1 MTAIQN
7 LHVQLYMKRKLNTF
21 TSLKFGIVTV
31 GILFKLF
38 HGRAESVCPY
48 TLHLLC
54 VVSDS
59 KM

>member
-1 MTAIQN
+1 
-7 LHVQLYMKRKLNTF
+7 MKRKLNTF

-48 TLHLLC
+48 TLHFLC

>member
-1 MTAIQN
+1 MTEIQN
-7 LHVQLYMKRKLNTF
+7 LHTKRKLNIF
-21 TSLKFGIVTV
+21 TSLKFGIATV

-38 HGRAESVCPY
+38 HGRAESVCPH
-48 TLHLLC
+48 TLDLLC